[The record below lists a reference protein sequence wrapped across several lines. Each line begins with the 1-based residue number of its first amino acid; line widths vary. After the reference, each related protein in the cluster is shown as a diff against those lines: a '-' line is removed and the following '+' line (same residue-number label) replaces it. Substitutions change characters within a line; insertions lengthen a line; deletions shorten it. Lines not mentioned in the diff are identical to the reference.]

1 MRPEQNLLRSLRRF
15 FQGCARV
22 TAEFALVDPAYREK
36 GRRKRKRYFQSMV
49 LPAPGAIQTAQQH
62 LDYKL
67 YPDNPPEKV
76 QRLHDS
82 VQSIAYRL
90 QSMEIAHD
98 RIARQ
103 SSEFPES
110 LVPLRGRVRQSVQLV
125 FERWA
130 AFEPDDAFEQQR
142 GSLQDLSHDLQQ
154 QLDALETDRDRDPI
168 SDSVLTDLY
177 TMLGS
182 VKGLIESMTNT
193 QDIINQI
200 NWHTWATPRF

>member
-1 MRPEQNLLRSLRRF
+1 MRALTEGRIHLVFGCGGDRDRGKRPEMAKAAVEILMERIEN
-15 FQGCARV
+15 
-22 TAEFALVDPAYREK
+22 
-36 GRRKRKRYFQSMV
+36 
-49 LPAPGAIQTAQQH
+49 
-62 LDYKL
+62 
-67 YPDNPPEKV
+67 PDNPPEKV

-90 QSMEIAHD
+90 QSIEIVHD

-110 LVPLRGRVRQSVQLV
+110 LVPLRGRVGQSVQLV

-200 NWHTWATPRF
+200 NWHAWATPRF